1 MMLSTKLTPMIY
13 STKTTE
19 QRRLTELISEVD
31 NHPHK
36 DELIQLMNEQIEDD
50 KKTIYL
56 D

>member
-1 MMLSTKLTPMIY
+1 MIY
-13 STKTTE
+13 SIPKTTE
-19 QRRLTELISEVD
+19 QRRLTELISEVN

-50 KKTIYL
+50 KYIYGFFVNKI